1 MNKFSVV
8 RKDRLQN
15 MTAVMGETR
24 INFLVSKE
32 TSTDPFS
39 LGKWEFT
46 ETQDPCVLS
55 SEVSQDATSLS

>member
-15 MTAVMGETR
+15 MTAVTGETR

-32 TSTDPFS
+32 TKTDPFS

-46 ETQDPCVLS
+46 ETQDPWVL